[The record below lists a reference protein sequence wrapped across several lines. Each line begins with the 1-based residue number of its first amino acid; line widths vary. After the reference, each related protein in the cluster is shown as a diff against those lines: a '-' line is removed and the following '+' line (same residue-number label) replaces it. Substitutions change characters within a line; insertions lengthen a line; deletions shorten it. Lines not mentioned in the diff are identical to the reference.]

1 MGAKA
6 AVIVTP
12 TDVREWATKNGHTVS
27 NRGRLHSTIIE
38 AYNKSNKV
46 KYDSNIKPDA
56 GSMVALKGKRKTE
69 SGRTV
74 PWQKTVS
81 TTEIR
86 RAALEAG
93 IPLGS
98 RGRIHADIMQ
108 AYADN
113 TLADL
118 AANWSERQAAK
129 SQARSNEFKIIVA
142 ESLEADADSDE
153 APEEAESDGPAAILE
168 APEGDGETSVT
179 V

>member
-98 RGRIHADIMQ
+98 RGRIHADVLQ

-118 AANWSERQAAK
+118 AANWSDRQAKAAAA
-129 SQARSNEFKIIVA
+129 SSTSFQIVA
-142 ESLEADADSDE
+142 MDSLKDDE
-153 APEEAESDGPAAILE
+153 QSVEVEDEGGAAVLE
-168 APEGDGETSVT
+168 APVDGEQTEIT